1 MLRMI
6 LEYTSQLIHDIPYVI
21 GRNMVITGAEVT
33 ALVGSYM
40 WPMFRIGGLI
50 MTAPLFGSR
59 PVPVRARLAIT
70 LALSFV
76 VVPVIAPGIP
86 LVDALSP
93 KGILTIAQQ
102 VLIGVFMGF
111 ALQLVISAII
121 TAGQIIALQMG
132 LGFSLMVDPQNGAQA
147 PVLSQLY
154 VLMVL
159 LVFLGLDGHLVMI
172 EILTDSFRYLPISDK
187 GLVPDNFWQLVNWA
201 SMIFSGAIGIALPAI
216 ASLLVVNMSFGIMT
230 RAAPQLNIFAIGF
243 PITMMLGFAVVL
255 LTLPSIIPNSNNMFN
270 QTYHLIQNMFGMGV
284 P

>member
-1 MLRMI
+1 
-6 LEYTSQLIHDIPYVI
+6 
-21 GRNMVITGAEVT
+21 MVITGAEVT

-50 MTAPLFGSR
+50 MSAPLFGSR
-59 PVPVRARLAIT
+59 PVPARIRLGLTLVIT
-70 LALSFV
+70 FV
-76 VVPVIAPGIP
+76 VVPVVTPAVPA
-86 LVDALSP
+86 VDALSP
-93 KGILTIAQQ
+93 SGVLVVIQQ
-102 VLIGVFMGF
+102 VLIGVLMGF
-111 ALQLVISAII
+111 ALQLVISAVI
-121 TAGQIIALQMG
+121 TAGQVIALQMG

-172 EILTDSFRYLPISDK
+172 EILSDSFRYMPISDK
-187 GLVPDNFWQLVNWA
+187 GLVPDDFWQVVSWG
-201 SMIFSGAIGIALPAI
+201 SMIFSGAVGIALPAI
-216 ASLLVVNMSFGIMT
+216 ASLLVVNMAFGIMT

-255 LTLPSIIPNSNNMFN
+255 LTLPSVIPNSNAMFN
-270 QTYHLIQNMFGMGV
+270 RTYHLIQQLLGMGV